1 MKSKMKV
8 FEEGVGIMEY
18 FINLFSS
25 IGSRLYN
32 DISQIFSENL
42 NYSKFQVF
50 FEEHSL
56 AGAIATISSYQFSK
70 FQKFEKKNSPVLI
83 TYGSPIV
90 GNKEFVNKID
100 EKVPYILIVV
110 KHHDI
115 VPTLPPH
122 FGKNSFKHTKGLIM
136 IPDARQSL
144 FYCDT
149 IEKNNVKTN
158 FLL

>member
-1 MKSKMKV
+1 
-8 FEEGVGIMEY
+8 MEY

-42 NYSKFQVF
+42 NYSKFQVI

-56 AGAIATISSYQFSK
+56 GGAIATIASYQFSK

-83 TYGSPIV
+83 TYGSPRV

-100 EKVPYILIVV
+100 EKVPYILRVV

-115 VPTLPPH
+115 VQHYL
-122 FGKNSFKHTKGLIM
+122 LI
-136 IPDARQSL
+136 L
-144 FYCDT
+144 
-149 IEKNNVKTN
+149 EKIV
-158 FLL
+158 LSIQRV